1 MPQLKVRPPQP
12 IDPSVRALPEAI
24 ELQYQ
29 APNLSQGSNLERL
42 AMATGSIGFGALV
55 ITIAVLSVQS
65 RMSYITVENAIV
77 NAKTMEVQSTLEG
90 NITAFNVQPG
100 ATIKAGNVLAMIEPI
115 VTEDALSLKLQGE
128 IDLLKAQ
135 KVQVLETQALLQ
147 GQSAGLEQQ
156 LAQLTDQRQQ
166 LASQNQSINRAK
178 VNAAIVALG
187 QQKAQI
193 VSAVAKAAAA
203 KIDYERYA
211 ALAAEGVISQQK
223 VSQVNAV
230 WQAMEAE
237 VLQTKAALTAAEAQV
252 ETIER
257 EIPEVIVPTSD
268 QQVSLSQN
276 LQAQS
281 AKMQTLTTEI
291 ASKQAQLT
299 AYQADRAKNGQIK
312 AIKALTDGV
321 VYRTMAHVGESVSRT
336 TPMVTFIDCKSRWIE
351 ALVPAGQA
359 NRINRSQPVQ
369 VMLSGKSS
377 PVTGQVES
385 ISGVN
390 PDELKRQPQAI
401 VPVTPEN
408 LNSQIPA
415 RVVVKLDQ
423 PQSFPP
429 EGSMCG
435 VGQSVKLT
443 FSAANMPQ

>member
-1 MPQLKVRPPQP
+1 
-12 IDPSVRALPEAI
+12 
-24 ELQYQ
+24 
-29 APNLSQGSNLERL
+29 
-42 AMATGSIGFGALV
+42 
-55 ITIAVLSVQS
+55 
-65 RMSYITVENAIV
+65 
-77 NAKTMEVQSTLEG
+77 MEVQSTLEG

-115 VTEDALSLKLQGE
+115 VTEDVLSLKLQGE

-147 GQSAGLEQQ
+147 RQSAGLEQQ
-156 LAQLTDQRQQ
+156 LTQLTNQRQQ
-166 LASQNQSINRAK
+166 LGTQNQSINRAK
-178 VNAAIVALG
+178 VNAATVALG

-237 VLQTKAALTAAEAQV
+237 VLQTKAALTAAEAQL

-257 EIPEVIVPTSD
+257 EIPEVIIPTSD

-281 AKMQTLTTEI
+281 AKIQTLTTEI
-291 ASKQAQLT
+291 ASKQAQLK
-299 AYQADRAKNGQIK
+299 AYQSDRAKNGRVK

-321 VYRTMAHVGESVSRT
+321 VYRTTAHVGESVSRT
-336 TPMVTFIDCKSRWIE
+336 TPMMTVIDCKTRWVE
-351 ALVPAGQA
+351 ALLPASQV
-359 NRINRSQPVQ
+359 NRINRSKPVQ
-369 VMLSGKSS
+369 VMIAGQVAAFS
-377 PVTGQVES
+377 GQVES

-401 VPVTPEN
+401 VPVTPDN
-408 LNSQIPA
+408 LNGQIPA
-415 RVVVKLDQ
+415 RVVVKLEQ
-423 PQSFPP
+423 PQAFPP
-429 EGSMCG
+429 EQNMCG

-443 FSAANMPQ
+443 FSTANTP

>member
-1 MPQLKVRPPQP
+1 MSQLKVRPPQP

-65 RMSYITVENAIV
+65 RMSYITVENGIV

-115 VTEDALSLKLQGE
+115 VTEDVLSLKLQGE

-156 LAQLTDQRQQ
+156 LTQLTDQRQQ
-166 LASQNQSINRAK
+166 LATQNQSINRAK
-178 VNAAIVALG
+178 VNAATVALG

-237 VLQTKAALTAAEAQV
+237 VLQTKAALTAAEAQM
-252 ETIER
+252 ETIDR
-257 EIPEVIVPTSD
+257 AIPEVIIPTSD
-268 QQVSLSQN
+268 QHVSLSQN

-281 AKMQTLTTEI
+281 AKIQTLTTEI
-291 ASKQAQLT
+291 ASKQAQLKD
-299 AYQADRAKNGQIK
+299 QSERAKNGQV
-312 AIKALTDGV
+312 KALKARIDGV
-321 VYRTMAHVGESVSRT
+321 VYRTTAHVGESVSRT
-336 TPMVTFIDCKSRWIE
+336 TPMVTVIDCKTRWIE
-351 ALVPAGQA
+351 ALLPASQV
-359 NRINRSQPVQ
+359 NRINRSKPVQ
-369 VMLSGKSS
+369 VMIAGQVAAFS
-377 PVTGQVES
+377 GQVES

-401 VPVTPEN
+401 VPVTPDH
-408 LNSQIPA
+408 LNGQIPA
-415 RVVVKLDQ
+415 RVVVKLEQ
-423 PQSFPP
+423 PQAFPP
-429 EGSMCG
+429 EQNMCG

-443 FSAANMPQ
+443 FSTANTP